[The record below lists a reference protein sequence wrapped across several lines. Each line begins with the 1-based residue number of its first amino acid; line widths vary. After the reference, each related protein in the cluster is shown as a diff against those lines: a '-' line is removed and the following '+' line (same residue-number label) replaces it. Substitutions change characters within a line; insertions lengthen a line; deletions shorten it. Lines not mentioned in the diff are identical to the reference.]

1 MHRTDREVAV
11 QAIVFGT
18 LGFRASLEV
27 TEHPRT
33 RAVCSQLLPWLE
45 QHGLSNRMEAL
56 HREILES
63 PHGGLPRELQTE
75 AFWRGEAASFL
86 GWAIQLFDR
95 PDSTEFI
102 DPGLLVSNLRI
113 LQPTVSEFL
122 SSENLRPQLEIDDY
136 CAFCLM
142 VRHQFQLSSLRG
154 EGRATLERIHQSRLT
169 ELGLS
174 EAFRRLKG
182 VEVEATKLTF
192 TVPSVQGLYV
202 VRALT
207 AEWLLS
213 KDG

>member
-11 QAIVFGT
+11 QAIICGT

-27 TEHPRT
+27 TEHRRT
-33 RAVCSQLLPWLE
+33 NALCSQLLPWLE
-45 QHGLSNRMEAL
+45 QLGLSNRIEAL

-86 GWAIQLFDR
+86 GWAIQLFDK
-95 PDSTEFI
+95 PDSTVFI
-102 DPGLLVSNLRI
+102 DPGLLVSNFRI
-113 LQPTVSEFL
+113 LQPTVGEL
-122 SSENLRPQLEIDDY
+122 MSSARLRPQLEIDDY
-136 CAFCLM
+136 CAFCLT
-142 VRHQFQLSSLRG
+142 VRHQHQLSVLREDG
-154 EGRATLERIHQSRLT
+154 QATLTRIHQSRLT

-182 VEVEATKLTF
+182 VEVEATTLAS
-192 TVPSVQGLYV
+192 TVPSVKGLYV

-213 KDG
+213 KDV